1 MSHVDEGLLHSYVDG
16 AVPPGERER
25 LAAHFS
31 ACPDCRARL
40 QEARALASRA
50 SELLAH
56 ATPPG
61 GELPDYARVRH
72 RARRPRPWRV
82 PVTWAA
88 SVAAAFAIGWYAQAQ
103 RGTHHALDSVT
114 DATRISSRAP
124 GSPAN
129 TAPVSPPARTP
140 AAQAAPSRAAGAR
153 APRAVPVQP
162 PVAEG
167 AARVAPLAESMAAAA
182 PERRDRA
189 PALLLDTASARSLLG
204 REPAVLADRP
214 VLTVTHMPGQ
224 GENAAVIV
232 IEQELDAGTVIRLY
246 ERQVPAGAGEAVP
259 AAPAP
264 GAASERL
271 ARYVGTLR
279 IEIAGPLSTDSLSRL
294 LDLVR

>member
-1 MSHVDEGLLHSYVDG
+1 MPHVDEGLLHSYVDG
-16 AVPPGERER
+16 AVSAGERER

-61 GELPDYARVRH
+61 VEPPDYARVRR
-72 RARRPRPWRV
+72 RARGPRPWRV

-88 SVAAAFAIGWYAQAQ
+88 SVAAAFAIGWYVQQQ
-103 RGTHHALDSVT
+103 RGARQALDSVT
-114 DATRISSRAP
+114 DAPRVSSRAP

-129 TAPVSPPARTP
+129 AAPASPPARPP
-140 AAQAAPSRAAGAR
+140 AAQAAPSRSAGAR

-167 AARVAPLAESMAAAA
+167 AARVAPLAEPMAAAA
-182 PERRDRA
+182 PERRDGA
-189 PALLLDTASARSLLG
+189 PALPLDTASARSILG
-204 REPAVLADRP
+204 RDPAVLADRP

-224 GENAAVIV
+224 GENGAVIV
-232 IEQELDAGTVIRLY
+232 IEQELEAGTVIRLY
-246 ERQVPAGAGEAVP
+246 ERQLPAGAGEAVP
-259 AAPAP
+259 AAQAPA
-264 GAASERL
+264 GSERL

-279 IEIAGPLSTDSLSRL
+279 VEIAGPLPADSLSRL